1 MHQSKRNDSIKLN
14 YVPSNP
20 DILLSLHRTSTVSK
34 SARIVELKVCRDTG
48 QAEQL
53 GTALSQHETLISEL
67 KNTGFTDVKV
77 IPILVGA
84 SGTIY
89 HQHTLDSLQALGL
102 S

>member
-1 MHQSKRNDSIKLN
+1 MHQSKRNGSIKLN
-14 YVPSNP
+14 CAPSNP
-20 DILLSLHRTSTVSK
+20 DILLSSHRTSTASK
-34 SARIVELKVCRDTG
+34 SARVVELVCRDTG
-48 QAEQL
+48 PAEQL
-53 GTALSQHETLISEL
+53 GRALSLHEALISEL
-67 KNTGFTDVKV
+67 KNTGFTDVKI